1 MDPCHLAVQAEQL
14 LLPIEDQL
22 LQQLEAA
29 GRHLLLDLE
38 AARQYFLFG
47 KASWMTSASPPR
59 GTSANRIENLNLRSR
74 G

>member
-47 KASWMTSASPPR
+47 KATCMTSASPPR